1 MLRLY
6 NMMGSGIVHPDEY
19 VQSLEPLYKQLCPSP
34 QINYELAWEYSSSN
48 PARSLIGWWALFYPV
63 RSIFCQW
70 NRITTM
76 RMVMF
81 LLSILNDY
89 LLFVYILGS
98 IQIQVRRRLY
108 LWYVFSLSSLLLST
122 KTFSNT
128 LEQLLLTL
136 LIALQQTVSGGQ
148 QNKQGFANIRLFT
161 IAFLIVFGTFIR
173 ISFPIFAAVPILQY
187 IVIPLFSS
195 KLSHLTIVMKLLA
208 MINGALL
215 GLMVCVSFDSVYYS
229 ASNHVVFTP
238 LNNILYNSSHDNLS
252 LHGIHPRYLH
262 LLNLVILFGPLAV
275 TFIECLIGAFRYGHQ
290 RTWQPYLSLACCVL
304 PLLVLSLIPHQ
315 EMRFL
320 QPLSTP
326 IVVFCAQY
334 NLSSFSSGRSSL
346 IKVSRYLKTA
356 LVIVSIIGSMVM
368 AHYHQAGIISCMHHL
383 SQSSSVSSIGS
394 CFAFYKTYP
403 PLHSVYYASLND
415 SSQAPKSGNTTQIH
429 HLSGYSWEQV
439 MEYLNDE
446 QHRQCKLIAPS
457 FYYLE
462 KSIQNGQTGRL
473 SLRLEGVCSQQTHLS
488 LDDIPILIESV
499 RESQKEFSQPFHLNI
514 YSFDD

>member
-34 QINYELAWEYSSSN
+34 QIKYELAWEYGSSN

-70 NRITTM
+70 NPNTTM

-81 LLSILNDY
+81 VLSLFNDY

-108 LWYVFSLSSLLLST
+108 VWYVFSLSSLLLST

-136 LIALQQTVSGGQ
+136 LIALLQIASGGQ
-148 QNKQGFANIRLFT
+148 QNKQGLKNIRLFT
-161 IAFLIVFGTFIR
+161 IAFLAVFGTFIR

-187 IVIPLFSS
+187 VIIPLLSS
-195 KLSHLTIVMKLLA
+195 KLSPLTIVIKLLA
-208 MINGALL
+208 MISGALL
-215 GLMVCVSFDSVYYS
+215 GLTVCVGFDSAYYS
-229 ASNHVVFTP
+229 ASSHVVFTP

-252 LHGIHPRYLH
+252 LHGIHPQYLH
-262 LLNLVILFGPLAV
+262 LINLVMLFGPLAV
-275 TFIECLIGAFRYGHQ
+275 TFIECLIGAFRYGHL
-290 RTWQPYLSLACCVL
+290 RTWRLYLSLACFVF

-334 NLSSFSSGRSSL
+334 NLSSFSGGRSSL
-346 IKVSRYLKTA
+346 IQVSRYLKTA
-356 LVIVSIIGSMVM
+356 LVIVSIFGSIVM
-368 AHYHQAGIISCMHHL
+368 AHFHQAGIISYMHHL
-383 SQSSSVSSIGS
+383 SQSSSVSSPGS

-403 PLHSVYYASLND
+403 PLHSVYYASFND
-415 SSQAPKSGNTTQIH
+415 SQQAPENGDTTQIH

-457 FYYLE
+457 FYHLE
-462 KSIQNGQTGRL
+462 KSMQNGQTGRFKL
-473 SLRLEGVCSQQTHLS
+473 KPEGVCSQQTHLS

-499 RESQKEFSQPFHLNI
+499 RDCQEGFSQSFRLNI
-514 YSFDD
+514 YSVDD